1 MSTIGSIS
9 EFLAIAAAR
18 YFVEPRGRWVFRGHS
33 DANFKLIPSVGRAI
47 HTSKSRAKYE
57 ESLFDIFSREAR
69 GYLPDLPDDKW
80 ERLALAQHHGLPTR
94 FLDWTYNP
102 LVALYF
108 AVATHPGGNGQVYA
122 LRAITKASEA
132 VRGSSPFSIKA
143 PVKYY
148 PGIVTARIRAQEG
161 LFVACV
167 ELELP
172 LDESLRSGWEVECHL
187 IPAER
192 KERLLYDLFRLGI
205 HASSLF
211 PDVDGLAARLKWQHS
226 VSPPA
231 PGPNNAL
238 QPTVLLPAGP
248 QRFSN
253 SAADDLKRP

>member
-1 MSTIGSIS
+1 MPTIGSVS
-9 EFLAIAAAR
+9 EFLTVAAAR

-33 DANFKLIPSVGRAI
+33 DASFKLTPSVGRAI
-47 HTSKSRAKYE
+47 HTSRSRSKYE

-94 FLDWTYNP
+94 LLDWTYNP

-108 AVATHPGGNGQVYA
+108 AVAAHQGVDGRVYA

-132 VRGSSPFSIKA
+132 VRGPSPFSITV

-148 PGIVTARIRAQEG
+148 PCIVTARIRAQEG
-161 LFVACV
+161 LFIACV
-167 ELELP
+167 ELERP
-172 LDESLRSGWEVECHL
+172 LDENLRSGWEISCHL
-187 IPAER
+187 IPSER
-192 KERLLYDLFRLGI
+192 KEAILYELFRLGI

-231 PGPNNAL
+231 PRPSNAV
-238 QPTVLLPAGP
+238 QPTVPPPVGP
-248 QRFSN
+248 QS
-253 SAADDLKRP
+253 SVADY